1 MTDLTEKKIST
12 EIIYQGRLLDVRKD
26 KVRLPNGKSSTREWI
41 NHPGAVCLIPILPDG
56 KIALVKQYRYP
67 VLNHMIE
74 LPAGK
79 IDKNE
84 SPLECAERELE
95 EEIGYR
101 SNNIKYVTKIH
112 PAVGFANEKMW
123 IYLAEDLE
131 KTTLK
136 LDEDEFL
143 DFFPLR
149 LDKALEMI
157 WNGQIT
163 DVKTIIG
170 LLWLD
175 KINRNKT

>member
-112 PAVGFANEKMW
+112 PAVGFANEQMW

-175 KINRNKT
+175 KINRNKA

>member
-1 MTDLTEKKIST
+1 MADLTEKKIST

-26 KVRLPNGKSSTREWI
+26 KVLLPNGKSSTREWI
-41 NHPGAVCLIPILPDG
+41 NHPGAVCLIPVLSDER
-56 KIALVKQYRYP
+56 IALVKQYRYP

-79 IDKNE
+79 IDRNE
-84 SPLECAERELE
+84 LPIECAERELE

-101 SNNIKYVTKIH
+101 ANKITYLTNIH

-131 KTTLK
+131 KTTSK

-143 DFFPLR
+143 EFFPLH
-149 LDKALEMI
+149 LEDALEMI
-157 WNGQIT
+157 WNNQIT

-170 LLWLD
+170 LLWFD
-175 KINRNKT
+175 KINKNKA